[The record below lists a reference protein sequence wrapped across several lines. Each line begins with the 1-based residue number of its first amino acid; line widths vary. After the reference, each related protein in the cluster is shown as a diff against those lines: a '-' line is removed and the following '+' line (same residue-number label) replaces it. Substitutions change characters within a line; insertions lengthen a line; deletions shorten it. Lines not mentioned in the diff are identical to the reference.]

1 MTSGYVHIDGD
12 GVTTGPS
19 VGPFLSLDQT
29 REAVTSVIA
38 SLSDEERLAPNVTVS
53 VDAHS
58 LNPRAAEPGDPCV
71 AVVRVAARAG
81 GEEFTTS
88 WTFLGLPQ
96 MVTYPVVAE
105 TVLRL
110 QRDVVWLAAR
120 RAAVLAREAATRA
133 GRSCTCEGDVE
144 WNEGVLVPVAVPD
157 PECPVHREEDGEL

>member
-1 MTSGYVHIDGD
+1 MTGGYVHMDGD
-12 GVTTGPS
+12 GVTTGPE
-19 VGPFLSLDQT
+19 VGPFLGLAQT
-29 REAVTSVIA
+29 SSAVTAVVA
-38 SLSDEERLAPNVTVS
+38 SLNVEGKLAPNVS
-53 VDAHS
+53 VTTRAHP
-58 LNPRAAEPGDPCV
+58 LNPRATEPGDPCV

-81 GEEFTTS
+81 EEEFETS

-133 GRSCTCEGDVE
+133 GRACTCEGDVE